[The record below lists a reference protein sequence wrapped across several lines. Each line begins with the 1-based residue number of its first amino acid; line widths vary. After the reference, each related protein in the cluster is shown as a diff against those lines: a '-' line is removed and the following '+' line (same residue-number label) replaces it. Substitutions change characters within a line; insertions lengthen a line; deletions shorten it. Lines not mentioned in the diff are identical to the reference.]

1 MCVLNMQLTEAQMA
15 SLRILKT
22 LLFLTAS
29 HHLSMVA
36 TAFILIT
43 LHVCKCVCVCVCVRV
58 SVVRVSVCVCVCVRV
73 SVVHVSVCV
82 CV

>member
-1 MCVLNMQLTEAQMA
+1 MKLTDAQMA

-43 LHVCKCVCVCVCVRV
+43 SSCETGVGLEGEGQPTLDRVRQLWSDLATGILMTV
-58 SVVRVSVCVCVCVRV
+58 LA
-73 SVVHVSVCV
+73 
-82 CV
+82 